1 MLLTVDTSALIAVI
15 VDEPQR
21 EMIVDLARGADL
33 IAPASVRWE
42 VGNALSALLKRH
54 RLTMGHA
61 LEAIEVYERI
71 PIRYTEVSLSGA
83 LQLVERFSIYAYD
96 AYALQCAQRF
106 RTPLLSLDNRLV
118 QIAHTLGIPTP
129 EMK

>member
-21 EMIVDLARGADL
+21 EMIVDLARGTDL

-96 AYALQCAQRF
+96 AYVLQCAQRF
-106 RTPLLSLDNRLV
+106 GTPLLSLDNRLV

>member
-1 MLLTVDTSALIAVI
+1 
-15 VDEPQR
+15 
-21 EMIVDLARGADL
+21 
-33 IAPASVRWE
+33 
-42 VGNALSALLKRH
+42 
-54 RLTMGHA
+54 MGHA

-96 AYALQCAQRF
+96 AYVLQCAQRF
-106 RTPLLSLDNRLV
+106 GTPLLSLDNRLV